1 MLVSSLEAMAVLLA
15 EAGGEL
21 RRWLLTPHQPASVIR
36 AFGEEGGRQEEG
48 KLEKAKQE
56 ERERQEGGERE
67 SRHDL
72 EDTQSLGEVSKC
84 VWVCVCVRVCVRAC
98 VCLCVSA
105 STTSPETSTCEVPS
119 DVSLKFQLTLCT
131 IMAS

>member
-56 ERERQEGGERE
+56 EREGQEGGERE
-67 SRHDL
+67 NRHDL

-84 VWVCVCVRVCVRAC
+84 VRVCVCACVRAC
-98 VCLCVSA
+98 VRVSVCECVDYEPRDFYVRG
-105 STTSPETSTCEVPS
+105 TE
-119 DVSLKFQLTLCT
+119 
-131 IMAS
+131 